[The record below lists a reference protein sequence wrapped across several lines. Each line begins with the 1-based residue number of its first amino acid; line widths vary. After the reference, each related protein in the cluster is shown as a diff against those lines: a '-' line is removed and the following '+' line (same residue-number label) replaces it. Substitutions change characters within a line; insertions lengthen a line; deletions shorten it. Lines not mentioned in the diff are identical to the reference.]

1 LYETT
6 TIEKKGVIM
15 NSARTKSIDVLALIL
30 VILGAL
36 NWGIL
41 VVLNRELISGVF
53 KLGSD
58 IANIIYVIIAVSG
71 IWCLFSVL
79 PKYLKK

>member
-1 LYETT
+1 
-6 TIEKKGVIM
+6 M
-15 NSARTKSIDVLALIL
+15 NSARTKTIDIIALIL
-30 VILGAL
+30 VIIGAL

-41 VVLNRELISGVF
+41 VVLNRELINGVF
-53 KLGSD
+53 KLGLD
-58 IANIIYVIIAVSG
+58 VANIIYVIIAVSG

>member
-1 LYETT
+1 
-6 TIEKKGVIM
+6 M
-15 NSARTKSIDVLALIL
+15 NSARTKSIDIIALIL
-30 VILGAL
+30 VIIGAL

-41 VVLNRELISGVF
+41 VVLNRELINGVF

-58 IANIIYVIIAVSG
+58 VANIIYVIIAVSG

>member
-1 LYETT
+1 MKSTT
-6 TIEKKGVIM
+6 TKL
-15 NSARTKSIDVLALIL
+15 IDKLALIL
-30 VILGAL
+30 AIIGAL

-41 VVLNRELISGVF
+41 VVLNRELISGVLG
-53 KLGSD
+53 LGSD
-58 IANIIYVIIAVSG
+58 IANIVYVIIAISG

>member
-1 LYETT
+1 
-6 TIEKKGVIM
+6 M
-15 NSARTKSIDVLALIL
+15 MKSTSTRLIDKLALIL
-30 VILGAL
+30 AIIGAL

-41 VVLNRELISGVF
+41 VVLNRELVMGVF

-58 IANIIYVIIAVSG
+58 IANIVYVVIAISG

-79 PKYLKK
+79 PKFLKK

>member
-1 LYETT
+1 
-6 TIEKKGVIM
+6 M
-15 NSARTKSIDVLALIL
+15 NSARTKSIDIMALIL
-30 VILGAL
+30 VIIGAL

-41 VVLNRELISGVF
+41 VVLNRELINGVF

-58 IANIIYVIIAVSG
+58 VANIIYVIIALSG

>member
-1 LYETT
+1 
-6 TIEKKGVIM
+6 M
-15 NSARTKSIDVLALIL
+15 KSTSTRLIDKLALIL
-30 VILGAL
+30 AIIGAL

-41 VVLNRELISGVF
+41 VVLNRELVMGVF

-58 IANIIYVIIAVSG
+58 IANIVYVVIAISG

-79 PKYLKK
+79 PKFLKK

>member
-1 LYETT
+1 
-6 TIEKKGVIM
+6 M

-36 NWGIL
+36 NCGIL

>member
-1 LYETT
+1 
-6 TIEKKGVIM
+6 M
-15 NSARTKSIDVLALIL
+15 NSAGTKSIDILALIL
-30 VILGAL
+30 VIVGAL

-41 VVLNRELISGVF
+41 VVLNRELISGVLR
-53 KLGSD
+53 LGSD
-58 IANIIYVIIAVSG
+58 VANIIYVIIAVSG

>member
-1 LYETT
+1 
-6 TIEKKGVIM
+6 M
-15 NSARTKSIDVLALIL
+15 NSAKTKLVDTLALIL
-30 VILGAL
+30 VIIGAL

-41 VVLNRELISGVF
+41 VVLNRELISGMF
-53 KLGSD
+53 KLGTD
-58 IANIIYVIIAVSG
+58 IANIVFVVVAVSG

>member
-1 LYETT
+1 
-6 TIEKKGVIM
+6 M